1 MELFTA
7 YSLLL
12 QIDQERTHTRFSIL
26 RTTNENSYLSLRVEE
41 SLSSPASRTSST
53 GDEMHGGAAGTRAAS
68 PDGLLKKKSL
78 RPELRTTT
86 AMAKSKSRLSSRRAA
101 LNSAISAKP
110 RALEG
115 KLTHLT
121 NYPCQ
126 TKNYAARA
134 CSRLDGIIYGLL
146 TIATKRSRENAYA
159 LLRPTNYMFL
169 NLIVCYYS
177 H

>member
-1 MELFTA
+1 MEIPTYLYESKKVCPPPPPGHRPRVMKCMGVQPGHEPRTA
-7 YSLLL
+7 
-12 QIDQERTHTRFSIL
+12 
-26 RTTNENSYLSLRVEE
+26 
-41 SLSSPASRTSST
+41 
-53 GDEMHGGAAGTRAAS
+53 